1 MNPDEYLGL
10 IKGKDMTDDFNEY
23 VKELTKKYHYGEIG
37 EEEYKMNKYED
48 LKMTEKIAVNAMAA
62 VEMDDR
68 TKKQWVLTRGED
80 KVIFSQMDGMNSG
93 NIRYQLFTE
102 TSSIEERRG
111 TVVDAE
117 RGRRRWEEFVK
128 DGFR

>member
-37 EEEYKMNKYED
+37 EEEYKMKKYED

-68 TKKQWVLTRGED
+68 TKKKWVLTRGED
-80 KVIFSQMDGMNSG
+80 KVIFCLMNDGEEF
-93 NIRYQLFTE
+93 IRYQLFTE

-111 TVVDAE
+111 MVVSPTE
-117 RGRRRWEEFVK
+117 GRQRWEEFVK
-128 DGFR
+128 DGFQ

>member
-1 MNPDEYLGL
+1 MNPDEYFGL

-68 TKKQWVLTRGED
+68 TKKKWVLTRGDD
-80 KVIFSQMDGMNSG
+80 KVIFCLLNDGEEF
-93 NIRYQLFTE
+93 IRYQLFTE

-111 TVVDAE
+111 MVVSPQE
-117 RGRRRWEEFVK
+117 GRDRWVEFVK
-128 DGFR
+128 DGYQ